1 MGQILVTL
9 KSITQNFRQKLP
21 EAFKPVYLEL
31 IQNLLPIL
39 KTNLHLEDF
48 TSQILSFYH
57 TLMLVVG
64 FDPSGVIDHCC

>member
-39 KTNLHLEDF
+39 KVNLHLEDF
-48 TSQILSFYH
+48 TS
-57 TLMLVVG
+57 
-64 FDPSGVIDHCC
+64 